1 MNPPTTTTV
10 FFLLLLHQF
19 IATASPPPPS
29 PPPFPK
35 GSLPTSSGYLPINT
49 SSSSALFFTFYEAQ
63 HPLSALPQTPI
74 LLWLQGGPGCSSML
88 GNLFELGPWL
98 LTSDDNN
105 NPSLQPN
112 PASWNRLFGLLFID
126 NPIGA
131 GFSIASDTAEIPRNQ
146 ARVAEHLWIG
156 MQAFLDSRPTF
167 RRRPLYITGESYA
180 GKYVPAAGYYFSRW
194 NSLRSEARRINL
206 RGVAIGN
213 GLTHPVVQVA
223 THAKNAYFSGLIN
236 ERQTEQLEALQA
248 EAVWLTQETKWGDA
262 TRARNRV
269 LSALS
274 NMTGLATL
282 YDLSRTR
289 AYETG
294 RVSVFLNRGDVKKAL
309 GVADKTIYEEC
320 SDVVGQAL
328 HDDVMKSAKFMVE
341 WLLRETKDKVLLY
354 QGGFDLR
361 DGVVSTEAW
370 VKEMVWEG
378 LAEFMKAERKVW
390 EVKGTLA
397 GYVQRWGT
405 LSHAVVAR
413 AGHLVPAD
421 QGVNSQAMIED
432 WVLGNGLFGN
442 NSKWGLGS
450 EDFRKDI

>member
-1 MNPPTTTTV
+1 MSSSSSTYSQPLLHHHH
-10 FFLLLLHQF
+10 LLLLPSQEAHSPPHPA
-19 IATASPPPPS
+19 ISPSTPPPP
-29 PPPFPK
+29 
-35 GSLPTSSGYLPINT
+35 
-49 SSSSALFFTFYEAQ
+49 SALFFTFYEAQ
-63 HPLSALPQTPI
+63 HPLPTLPQTPI

-98 LTSDDNN
+98 LTSDDNNN

-194 NSLRSEARRINL
+194 NSLRPEARRINL

-236 ERQTEQLEALQA
+236 ERQAEQLEALQA
-248 EAVWLTQETKWGDA
+248 
-262 TRARNRV
+262 R
-269 LSALS
+269 
-274 NMTGLATL
+274 
-282 YDLSRTR
+282 RTR
-289 AYETG
+289 DYETG
-294 RVSVFLNRGDVKKAL
+294 SVSVFLNRGDVKKAL
-309 GVADKTIYEEC
+309 GVTDKTIYEEC
-320 SDVVGQAL
+320 SDVVGEAL

-370 VKEMVWEG
+370 VKEMVWVG
-378 LAEFMKAERKVW
+378 LEEFMMAERKVW

-397 GYVQRWGT
+397 GYVQSGER
-405 LSHAVVAR
+405 
-413 AGHLVPAD
+413 
-421 QGVNSQAMIED
+421 
-432 WVLGNGLFGN
+432 
-442 NSKWGLGS
+442 
-450 EDFRKDI
+450 